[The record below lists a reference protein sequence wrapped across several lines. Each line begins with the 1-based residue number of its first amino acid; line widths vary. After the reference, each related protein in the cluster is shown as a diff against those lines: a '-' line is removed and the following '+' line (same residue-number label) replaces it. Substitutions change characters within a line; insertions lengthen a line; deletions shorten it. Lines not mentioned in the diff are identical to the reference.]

1 MNVSNVCRYI
11 AFLAR
16 SLSFSS
22 IPGYLNIIRIMHL
35 EAGLDNPL
43 DNYHVRALL
52 KGVKRAIGAP
62 PKQKL
67 PITPEVLL
75 AIHSVLDFSVN
86 FNVALWAA
94 MLVAFFTFLRKS
106 SLLPQSF
113 KEFDCKKHLCYNS
126 VNFVYEG
133 ALLSVKTTKTIQ
145 CRERELCIP
154 LPVVKDSILC
164 PVTALQNMFDR
175 LVTVY
180 PNMPLFSYSRNKNF
194 VCLTY
199 SSFVKALKQVLSACG
214 YDYSKYSGHSFRR
227 GGATF
232 AFSCGIPSEYIKI
245 HGDWKSSA
253 YLRYIDVDTSMKWK
267 LAYSM
272 SDKLPRLS

>member
-94 MLVAFFTFLRKS
+94 MLVAFLA
-106 SLLPQSF
+106 
-113 KEFDCKKHLCYNS
+113 HLS
-126 VNFVYEG
+126 
-133 ALLSVKTTKTIQ
+133 
-145 CRERELCIP
+145 
-154 LPVVKDSILC
+154 
-164 PVTALQNMFDR
+164 
-175 LVTVY
+175 
-180 PNMPLFSYSRNKNF
+180 
-194 VCLTY
+194 
-199 SSFVKALKQVLSACG
+199 
-214 YDYSKYSGHSFRR
+214 
-227 GGATF
+227 
-232 AFSCGIPSEYIKI
+232 
-245 HGDWKSSA
+245 
-253 YLRYIDVDTSMKWK
+253 
-267 LAYSM
+267 
-272 SDKLPRLS
+272 